1 MLARRETARAGLVSP
16 AGRAHMKA
24 PVPRP
29 ALRLVDKT
37 SRSCSRTPEK
47 AAGQRAAEPSKRPA
61 ARFPIPAR
69 SLIQTGMEGEP
80 FGGGLFAPIIL
91 RQRRAGPSTAAGER
105 RRSSCRCLA
114 CLALLFSLKPTSQ

>member
-1 MLARRETARAGLVSP
+1 
-16 AGRAHMKA
+16 MKA

-80 FGGGLFAPIIL
+80 FGGTFRPDY
-91 RQRRAGPSTAAGER
+91 PSAKTGGAVNDGG
-105 RRSSCRCLA
+105 
-114 CLALLFSLKPTSQ
+114 

>member
-1 MLARRETARAGLVSP
+1 
-16 AGRAHMKA
+16 MKA

-80 FGGGLFAPIIL
+80 FGGGTFRPDY
-91 RQRRAGPSTAAGER
+91 PSAKTGGAVNGGG
-105 RRSSCRCLA
+105 
-114 CLALLFSLKPTSQ
+114 